1 MPIST
6 DKDLPENARQL
17 WLKALSAVEL
27 RNYGYAISLI
37 QAVLKDNPGFLDG
50 RKRLRKVELAAT
62 AGKKSFLSG
71 LSTASLKG
79 GGVLKKDPKAAMEL
93 AEKTLESD
101 PRNAQANHLL
111 KDAAKA
117 AGYPEIAA
125 FALETLVDANPT
137 DTKLMHELGEFYMS
151 MGDSD
156 KAVDLYSKIAAA
168 NPADMIAVKRSKDA
182 AATATMKKGG
192 WEKEGS
198 FKDKLANKEEAAALE
213 QKSRIVRSAEALDEL
228 LAELHP
234 KWEADQ
240 THVDNCKRMAKLWEE
255 RYEVEPNEDALTNA
269 IWFYEHTNSVLN
281 GSDPGVQRKLSD
293 LKMKQTEGQIKAQ
306 EDYAAS
312 VEAWLAGDGAG
323 LTEDEKAPHLQEMA
337 DAKNEAARLRKDRDE
352 LLIGEARRR
361 IERNPTDLQLRFELG
376 ELLVQAGQYSEAVE
390 SLQRARQNPNARIKA
405 MKYLGQCYKEKGMFD
420 LAAKQLKEAAGEILA
435 MDLTKKEI
443 LYELG
448 LVNERMGKKEDALA
462 CFKEIYEVDYSYRDV
477 AQRVESSYGT

>member
-6 DKDLPENARQL
+6 DKELPENSRQL

-37 QAVLKDNPGFLDG
+37 QAVLKETPGFLDG
-50 RKRLRKVELAAT
+50 RKRLRKVEFAAT
-62 AGKKSFLSG
+62 KGKKSFLSG
-71 LSTASLKG
+71 LSGASLKG
-79 GGVLKKDPKAAMEL
+79 GSVLKKNPLEAMEL
-93 AEKTLESD
+93 AEKSLESD
-101 PRNAQANHLL
+101 PGNAQGNHLL

-125 FALETLVDANPT
+125 FALETLVEVNPT
-137 DTKLMHELGEFYMS
+137 DTKVMHELGDLYTAI
-151 MGDSD
+151 GDSD
-156 KAVDLYSKIAAA
+156 KAVDLYAKIAAA
-168 NPADMIAVKRSKDA
+168 NPADMVAVKRSKDA

-213 QKSRIVRSAEALDEL
+213 QKSRIVRSAEAIDEL
-228 LAELHP
+228 IAELHP
-234 KWEADQ
+234 KWEADE

-255 RYEVEPNEDALTNA
+255 RYEVEPNDDALANA
-269 IWFYEHTNSVLN
+269 IWFYEHTNTVLN

-306 EDYAAS
+306 DDYAS
-312 VEAWLAGDGAG
+312 STETWLAGEGAS
-323 LTEDEKAPHLQEMA
+323 LTDDEKIPYQQAVE

-376 ELLVQAGQYSEAVE
+376 ELLVQAGQYTEAIE
-390 SLQRARQNPNARIKA
+390 QLQRARQNPNARIKA
-405 MKYLGQCYKEKGMFD
+405 MRYLGQCYKEKGMLD
-420 LAAKQLKEAAGEILA
+420 LAAKQLKDASSELLA
-435 MDLTKKEI
+435 MDGLKKEI

-448 LVNERMGKKEDALA
+448 LVYGLLEKKDEALA
-462 CFKEIYEVDYSYRDV
+462 CFKEIYEVDYGYRDV

>member
-6 DKDLPENARQL
+6 DKDLPENSRQL

-27 RNYGYAISLI
+27 RNYDYAISLI

-79 GGVLKKDPKAAMEL
+79 GSVMKKDPLAAMEL
-93 AEKTLESD
+93 AEKGLEKD

-117 AGYPEIAA
+117 AGFPEIAA
-125 FALETLVDANPT
+125 FALETIIDGTPQ
-137 DTKLMHELGEFYMS
+137 DTKLMHELGELYMS

-156 KAVDLYSKIAAA
+156 KAVEVYSKIASV
-168 NPADMIAVKRSKDA
+168 NPADMVAVKRSKDA

-213 QKSRIVRSAEALDEL
+213 QKSRIVRDADALDAL
-228 LAELHP
+228 IAELYP
-234 KWEADQ
+234 VWEADQ
-240 THVDNCKRMAKLWEE
+240 SHVDNSKKMAKLYEE
-255 RYEVEPNEDALTNA
+255 RNDVGPSPEALDGA
-269 IWFYEHTNSVLN
+269 IYFYHHCNTILN
-281 GSDPGVQRKLSD
+281 GSDPGVLRKLSD
-293 LKMKQTEGQIKAQ
+293 LQMKKTDGEIRMW
-306 EDYAAS
+306 EDHAAAN
-312 VEAWLAGDGAG
+312 EAWLSGEGAQAG
-323 LTEDEKAPHLQEMA
+323 EDDRTAAQQAIE
-337 DAKNEAARLRKDRDE
+337 DAKNQAAELRKGRAE

-361 IERNPTDLQLRFELG
+361 IERNPTDLQLRYELG
-376 ELLVQAGQYSEAVE
+376 ELLVNAGQFTEAIE
-390 SLQRARQNPNARIKA
+390 QLQRARQNPNARIKA
-405 MKYLGQCYKEKGMFD
+405 MRYLGVCFKEKGMLDF
-420 LAAKQLKEAAGEILA
+420 AAKQLKEASTEMLA
-435 MDLTKKEI
+435 MDVTKKEI

-448 LVNERMGKKEDALA
+448 LVYELMGKKDEALA
-462 CFKEIYEVDYSYRDV
+462 CFKEIYEVDYGYRDV
-477 AQRVESSYGT
+477 AQRVESSYGG

>member
-6 DKDLPENARQL
+6 DKELPENARQL

-37 QAVLKDNPGFLDG
+37 QAVLKDHPGFLDG

-79 GGVLKKDPKAAMEL
+79 GSVMKKDPLAAMEL
-93 AEKTLESD
+93 AEKSLESD

-117 AGYPEIAA
+117 AGFPEIAA

-137 DTKLMHELGEFYMS
+137 DTKTMHELGDLYMS
-151 MGDSD
+151 IGDSD
-156 KAVDLYSKIAAA
+156 KAVDLYSKIAAV

-213 QKSRIVRSAEALDEL
+213 QKSRIVRSADALDAL
-228 LAELHP
+228 IAELYP
-234 KWEADQ
+234 VWEADQ
-240 THVDNCKRMAKLWEE
+240 NHVDNSKRMAKLYEE
-255 RYEVEPNEDALTNA
+255 RFEVEPNDEVLHNA
-269 IWFYEHTNSVLN
+269 IAYYNHTNQILN

-293 LKMKQTEGQIKAQ
+293 LTMKQTEAAIKVQ
-306 EDYAAS
+306 EEFVAAT
-312 VEAWLAGDGAG
+312 EAWLAGEGAG
-323 LTEDEKAPHLQEMA
+323 IGEDERIPVLQSIEE
-337 DAKNEAARLRKDRDE
+337 AKHTAAELRKGRDE
-352 LLIGEARRR
+352 LLITEARKR

-376 ELLVQAGQYSEAVE
+376 ELLVRAGQYSEAIE
-390 SLQRARQNPNARIKA
+390 SLQRAKANPNARIKA
-405 MKYLGQCYKEKGMFD
+405 MRYLGQCFKEKGMLD
-420 LAAKQLKEAAGEILA
+420 MAGKQLKEAASEILA
-435 MDLTKKEI
+435 MDAVKKDI

-448 LVNERMGKKEDALA
+448 LVNELMNKKDEALA

-477 AQRVESSYGT
+477 AKRVESSYGG

>member
-37 QAVLKDNPGFLDG
+37 QAVLKEKPGFLDG

-62 AGKKSFLSG
+62 KGKKSFLSG
-71 LSTASLKG
+71 LSSASLKG
-79 GGVLKKDPKAAMEL
+79 GSVMKKDPLAAMEL
-93 AEKTLESD
+93 AEKSLEND
-101 PRNAQANHLL
+101 PTNVQANHLL

-117 AGYPEIAA
+117 AGFPEIAA
-125 FALETLVDANPT
+125 FALETLVDANPN
-137 DTKLMHELGEFYMS
+137 DTKLMHELGELYMS
-151 MGDSD
+151 INDSE
-156 KAVDLYSKIAAA
+156 KAVEIYSKIASI
-168 NPADMIAVKRSKDA
+168 NPADMVAVKRSKDA

-213 QKSRIVRSAEALDEL
+213 QKSRIVRSAEALDAL
-228 LAELHP
+228 IAELYP
-234 KWEADQ
+234 VWEANQ
-240 THVDNCKRMAKLWEE
+240 SHVDNSKKMAKLYEE
-255 RYEVEPNEDALTNA
+255 RYGVEPNGEVLANA
-269 IWFYEHTNSVLN
+269 IWYYDHTNTILN

-293 LKMKQTEGQIKAQ
+293 LQMKQTEEQIKEQ

-312 VEAWLAGDGAG
+312 TETWLAGEGAS
-323 LTEDEKAPHLQEMA
+323 LSDDEKIPYQQAIE
-337 DAKNEAARLRKDRDE
+337 EARNAAAELRKGRSE
-352 LLIGEARRR
+352 MLISEARRR

-376 ELLVQAGQYSEAVE
+376 ELLVQAGQFSDAIE
-390 SLQRARQNPNARIKA
+390 SLQKAKQNPNARIKA
-405 MKYLGQCYKEKGMFD
+405 MRYLGQCFKEKGMLD
-420 LAAKQLKEAAGEILA
+420 MASKQLKEAASEILA
-435 MDLTKKEI
+435 MDAVKKDI

-448 LVNERMGKKEDALA
+448 LVNDRMGKNDDALA

-477 AQRVESSYGT
+477 AQRVESSYGS

>member
-1 MPIST
+1 MPITT
-6 DKDLPENARQL
+6 DKDLPDNSRQL

-50 RKRLRKVELAAT
+50 RKRLRKVELANT

-79 GGVLKKDPKAAMEL
+79 GSVMKKDPLAAMEL
-93 AEKTLESD
+93 AEKSLESD
-101 PRNAQANHLL
+101 PRNVQANHLL

-117 AGYPEIAA
+117 AGYPEISA
-125 FALETLVDANPT
+125 FALETIIDGNPQ
-137 DTKLMHELGEFYMS
+137 DTKVMHELGELLLS
-151 MGDSD
+151 IGDSE
-156 KAVDLYSKIAAA
+156 KAVEVYSKIASI
-168 NPADMIAVKRSKDA
+168 NPADMVAVKRSKDA

-213 QKSRIVRSAEALDEL
+213 QKSRIVRSAESIDALI
-228 LAELHP
+228 AELYP
-234 KWEADQ
+234 VWEADQ
-240 THVDNCKRMAKLWEE
+240 SHVDNSKKLAKLYEE
-255 RYEVEPNEDALTNA
+255 RNDVGASPEALDGA
-269 IWFYEHTNSVLN
+269 IYFYHHTNTILN

-293 LKMKQTEGQIKAQ
+293 LQMKKTESDIQMY
-306 EDYAAS
+306 EDHATAN
-312 VEAWLAGDGAG
+312 EAWLQGEGAEAG
-323 LTEDEKAPHLQEMA
+323 EDDRVAAQQAME
-337 DAKNEAARLRKDRDE
+337 DARHHAAELRRNRDE

-376 ELLVQAGQYSEAVE
+376 ELLVRAGQFSEAIE
-390 SLQRARQNPNARIKA
+390 SLQKAKQNPNARIKA
-405 MKYLGQCYKEKGMFD
+405 MRYLGQCFKEKGMLD
-420 LAAKQLKEAAGEILA
+420 MAGKQLKEASSELLA
-435 MDLTKKEI
+435 MDLVKKDI

-448 LVNERMGKKEDALA
+448 LVYERMGRKEDALA

-477 AQRVESSYGT
+477 AQRVESSYGG